1 MMAPLGLAPLFYGYI
16 LEAFSAKKLLRLA
29 LLSLGLLEFAFALA
43 DNYYT
48 LLIIR
53 GVQGM
58 MIPAI
63 LTSIMSYISYTTP
76 KSRVQYVIAAYIGAT
91 ILGGFLGRLLSGLFT
106 DLFGWRFFFFLLG
119 LLLLLTCYILK
130 DMVTDVK
137 TSYARPTL
145 QEVIELLK
153 TPGFFWLYGAIFCL
167 FFAFAALMNF
177 LPFELKNIAPASG
190 ETKIGFLYLGYS
202 MGIAVSLNTR
212 WIINYCGSEVKA
224 IRIGIGVFAL
234 GTLCFMVESYVV
246 MFSAMFVFC
255 AGLFAAHSLLSGF
268 VNKIASHNK
277 AIANGL
283 YICFY
288 YTGGTLGSFLP
299 GAVYKHF
306 GWQPFLVQ
314 LLCMIGMAFVFISLF
329 TRSLNNS

>member
-1 MMAPLGLAPLFYGYI
+1 MAPLGLAPLFYGYI
-16 LEAFSAKKLLRLA
+16 LEAFSAKKLVRLA
-29 LLSLGLLEFAFALA
+29 LFVLGLLEFAFALA

-63 LTSIMSYISYTTP
+63 LTSIMSYISYTS
-76 KSRVQYVIAAYIGAT
+76 SRNKVQHVIAAYIGAT

-106 DLFGWRFFFFLLG
+106 DLLGWRFFFFLLG
-119 LLLLLTCYILK
+119 FFLILTCYLLK

-137 TSYARPTL
+137 TNYARPQL
-145 QEVIELLK
+145 QEVVEFLR
-153 TPGFFWLYGAIFCL
+153 TPGFFLLYGAIFCL
-167 FFAFAALMNF
+167 FFVFAALMNF
-177 LPFELKNIAPASG
+177 LPFELKQIAPESS
-190 ETKIGFLYLGYS
+190 ETKIGFLYVGYS
-202 MGIAVSLNTR
+202 MGIVVSLNSR
-212 WIINYCGSEVKA
+212 RILSYWGSEVKA
-224 IRIGIGVFAL
+224 IRIGITVFAI
-234 GTLCFMVESYVV
+234 GTLCFMIESYAL
-246 MFSAMFVFC
+246 MFVAMFVFC

-306 GWQPFLVQ
+306 GWQAFLVQ
-314 LLCMIGMAFVFISLF
+314 LLCMIGVAFILISLF
-329 TRSLNNS
+329 TRAVNKK